1 MARVVKVINPSER
14 STEQTEPRREIDWKL
29 CVLCRTT
36 TSEPLVC
43 PANSKRKDAG
53 AGYETLA
60 LNLSELQELDENP
73 FGFDISELESGEDIE
88 FTLSSNNACWH
99 KSCRNKINSTEIKTV
114 AKRKRENKDNSS
126 KTSPV
131 KTKRSI
137 RETIDKSVEQCLFC
151 DQSDGNL
158 HKASTFEIDDK
169 VRKYAKELHDTK
181 LLSKSIA
188 GGDMVAID
196 AVYHTNCLVAFYN
209 RARKKY
215 STENADDQSASRLH
229 AIAFAEVVSYI
240 EGFRECQKTVPV
252 FTLVELSK
260 MYSGVL
266 EDLGVDQTTQIHSS
280 RLREKLEAEIPDLL
294 CCEDGT
300 LC

>member
-53 AGYETLA
+53 AGYKTLA

-114 AKRKRENKDNSS
+114 AKRKRENEDNSS

-131 KTKRSI
+131 KTRRSI
-137 RETIDKSVEQCLFC
+137 GETIDKSVEQCLFC

-169 VRKYAKELHDTK
+169 VRKYATELHDTK
-181 LLSKSIA
+181 LLSKLA

-240 EGFRECQKTVPV
+240 EGFRECQETVPV